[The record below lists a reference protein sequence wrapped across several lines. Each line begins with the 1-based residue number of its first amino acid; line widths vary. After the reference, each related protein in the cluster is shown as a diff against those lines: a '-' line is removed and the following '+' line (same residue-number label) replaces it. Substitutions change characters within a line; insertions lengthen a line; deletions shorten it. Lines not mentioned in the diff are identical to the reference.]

1 MAMMDKV
8 VTDIFHPYK
17 LDVNKFH
24 AATDVKLR
32 DARTSN
38 TEMKNCEISGCK
50 VSLKKSILPPFLTQ
64 YEERYHLCLH
74 HLPRPRHYKF
84 TSNMKACHYVH

>member
-1 MAMMDKV
+1 MMDMV

-24 AATDVKLR
+24 AAADVKLT
-32 DARTSN
+32 DAQTSN

-50 VSLKKSILPPFLTQ
+50 VSLKKSILPPFHTQ
-64 YEERYHLCLH
+64 YGERYHLSLH
-74 HLPRPRHYKF
+74 HLPRPRHYEF
-84 TSNMKACHYVH
+84 TSNRIECYYLH